1 MSNLIYEG
9 DIIANFGKYLPTP
22 YIESIIISEDEY
34 ESAVMTVNL
43 VVHVDASIYA
53 DDTTLEEQ
61 IKKLN
66 FYWMWSDT
74 LLEDNQFV
82 FDLADLSGEIANVIR
97 IDNDTMVDA
106 GIILYDSEG
115 NRIIKYAISS
125 EITLEKLALSGG
137 FPPVL
142 GAMPMVWTDVI
153 DLYAYAFSTSEDLSE
168 DYWNPSAEGYPILER
183 DDHWR
188 EFFKNETSDVA
199 YEQVMSQGLVPDPTE
214 TIWVDEN
221 DAAYADIPHQ
231 AITGLYY
238 KSNRISHEE
247 IVESFQ
253 DLVAEYQEQSET
265 DSHLKDVLDNISYI
279 LEIYGTDVDLL
290 LRLNEF
296 RRAFPSKTS
305 ATSVG
310 QVYLKYRKK
319 IYTANSVIELDEQVY
334 KKVVANSKIIDA
346 RGYTF
351 AEFEGLDLEDACGEG
366 GDCLGD
372 CELVSNFTFDRQYFN
387 YAPWGV
393 TALGVVSNYG
403 FFFFDYELAS
413 AYLSN
418 IAAYSGIDAGRIK
431 ELWGDDIFNLS
442 FQLSE
447 VKLERYEE
455 QTTDGGITM
464 PDKNYMDMT
473 GYYTYDRGYPE
484 QARLDHTFYCTG
496 TPCSDEAGAGYAEVV
511 ESFETDEGTSSCTA
525 KSFLTLRNF
534 DLVPIED
541 SPLSDYGLMCFEFQ
555 DLMAG
560 DYAPPAE
567 PAANEHFY
575 RATITIEDTTL
586 DIIETVVSVFG
597 DFATDFYEYWEA
609 ANEPCAY
616 NSIDGTFNDYFI
628 DWASARWPVL
638 ATSPWVMAPAIY
650 YMYLDLLEGA
660 FGGDVNLIALLTQLM
675 SSAISPSSGT
685 LTQLNEFEAL
695 FSDLQE
701 LIDALS
707 YEEGD
712 IGEYETTKEFSC
724 THDFV
729 KNPWLDKTESG
740 TMCDLV
746 HTSDFTYEGA
756 APAADDYGLGAA
768 FEGGSDTYDTGEAG
782 FSISTASLYS
792 AFTITVGSTWGA
804 SEDDRDACKEMV
816 DTFNWTL
823 DCSIDWPLW
832 SGTGLTPTVIEDVD
846 SDEPCEPADAIC
858 KGLIPHSVDPDHFDE
873 LTSEMQ
879 RMFPGEGYTGSDE
892 MGADNPSFKYY
903 VTRRRNES
911 DADGVCDGDCPTGY
925 FGHFQD
931 EKYEVKGN
939 HWGYSWASPLLT
951 GVISVSR
958 YICVDA
964 TDTSVSD
971 SGRPIAKGYRQE
983 DPNSTAYE
991 EDSSVEGCSMCSDST
1006 RVDNKGCV
1014 GDREWF
1020 E

>member
-125 EITLEKLALSGG
+125 EITLEKLDWSGG

-351 AEFEGLDLEDACGEG
+351 AEFEPIDLEDACGEG

-372 CELVSNFTFDRQYFN
+372 CELVSNFTFDRQHFDLSHHGDYGD
-387 YAPWGV
+387 A
-393 TALGVVSNYG
+393 AVSHYG

-418 IAAYSGIDAGRIK
+418 IASYSGLDAGRIR
-431 ELWGDDIFNLS
+431 ELWGDEIFNLS

-447 VKLERYEE
+447 VKLRRYKKSTSFFLGLPGADE
-455 QTTDGGITM
+455 
-464 PDKNYMDMT
+464 NHMDMT
-473 GYYTYDRGYPE
+473 GYYTYEGGYPE
-484 QARLDHTFYCTG
+484 QARLDHTYYG
-496 TPCSDEAGAGYAEVV
+496 DDQAAGWHEIV
-511 ESFETDEGTSSCTA
+511 EGTSEESGTSYCTA

-534 DLVPIED
+534 DLVLAEE

-555 DLMAG
+555 DLMG
-560 DYAPPAE
+560 EDYSPAE
-567 PAANEHFY
+567 ADYDVHFY
-575 RATITIEDTTL
+575 EATITIEDTTL

-628 DWASARWPVL
+628 DWAGPRWPDL
-638 ATSPWVMAPAIY
+638 ATSPWVMAPAVY
-650 YMYLDLLEGA
+650 YLYLDLLEGA
-660 FGGDVNLIALLTQLM
+660 FGGDINLIALLTQLM

-695 FSDLQE
+695 FSALQE
-701 LIDALS
+701 LIGALS
-707 YEEGD
+707 YDEED

-724 THDFV
+724 AVDFT
-729 KNPWLDKTESG
+729 KTPLFEDADA
-740 TMCDLV
+740 TICDLV
-746 HTSDFTYEGA
+746 HTSDFTYEGEEYV
-756 APAADDYGLGAA
+756 APPDPDYGLGADFVAGPVAYEVISVGSAYTETDAYSLCHYMFDQYWRNIDCTGYIAGA
-768 FEGGSDTYDTGEAG
+768 FEDIATYPD
-782 FSISTASLYS
+782 
-792 AFTITVGSTWGA
+792 
-804 SEDDRDACKEMV
+804 V
-816 DTFNWTL
+816 DESC
-823 DCSIDWPLW
+823 D
-832 SGTGLTPTVIEDVD
+832 PTVDI
-846 SDEPCEPADAIC
+846 CEGIMPGAMDQE
-858 KGLIPHSVDPDHFDE
+858 HWDE
-873 LTSEMQ
+873 LTLEIQ
-879 RMFPGEGYTGSDE
+879 KMFDLYTGDDDK
-892 MGADNPSFKYY
+892 GVDNPSFNYY
-903 VTRRRNES
+903 ITRRRDES
-911 DADGVCDGDCPTGY
+911 DAEPYDYGGGALGGY

-931 EKYEVKGN
+931 EKYEVRTGE
-939 HWGYSWASPLLT
+939 WGYST
-951 GVISVSR
+951 ISVFGTAYLYIDR
-958 YICVDA
+958 YICLDES
-964 TDTSVSD
+964 DTAESPI
-971 SGRPIAKGYRQE
+971 GRPIAKGYRQE

-991 EDSSVEGCSMCSDST
+991 EDSSVEGCSVCSDST
-1006 RVDNKGCV
+1006 REAFKGCV
-1014 GDREWF
+1014 GDAEHYER
-1020 E
+1020 